1 MRRAW
6 SGNRRVEAHR
16 HLDATQTRVT
26 FAKPPVARRSCTRGA
41 ATITAPGEDRI
52 QHPPEPSV
60 SSGPGRP
67 SRAAGYTASVTA
79 LLLLV
84 VLVGKLAI
92 GPVHGVKNAAACE
105 RAYADARSRTDSIS
119 VELLSF
125 PDPAGR
131 RVTRR
136 CGELHPDNVDA
147 PGR

>member
-1 MRRAW
+1 M
-6 SGNRRVEAHR
+6 
-16 HLDATQTRVT
+16 
-26 FAKPPVARRSCTRGA
+26 
-41 ATITAPGEDRI
+41 
-52 QHPPEPSV
+52 
-60 SSGPGRP
+60 
-67 SRAAGYTASVTA
+67 TA